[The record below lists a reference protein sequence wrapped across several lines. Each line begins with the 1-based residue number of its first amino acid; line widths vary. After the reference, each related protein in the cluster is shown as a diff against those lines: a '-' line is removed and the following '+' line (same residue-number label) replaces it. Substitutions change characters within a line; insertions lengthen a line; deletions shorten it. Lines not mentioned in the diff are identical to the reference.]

1 MGLEFRQLTHLLA
14 AAEKGTI
21 GKAAE
26 SLGISQPALTKSIRT
41 LEAALGVKLLERR
54 PRGVFPT
61 PYGDAV
67 IARARSV
74 RLHMHDLLNELQSLR
89 AGIGGTIRIGMAQG
103 VASRLIPMATLRVL
117 ADHPNVRF
125 SVVTGAVDRLVALLL
140 AGDIEFA
147 VTPFGRQSFGS
158 GVVEEF
164 LFHDRPM
171 IVVRADHPLADYAQ
185 LQPQQLIHYKWVL
198 SDVATPLRRAFDQ
211 IFVSDNLPPPTP
223 MIESDSVI
231 YTKSILMQTDYAS
244 FFARDQI
251 SLEEKAGLLSSIPVK
266 TDIPPRPVGIL
277 RRRSE
282 TLSPFGQVLVATL
295 RVLCRDLGYITDA
308 KNSARAAAKRR

>member
-1 MGLEFRQLTHLLA
+1 MDMELRQLTHLLA
-14 AAEKGTI
+14 VAEKGTI

-41 LEAALGVKLLERR
+41 LEAALQVRLLERR

-61 PYGDAV
+61 AYGDAV

-74 RLHMHDLLNELQSLR
+74 RLHVNDLLDELQSMR
-89 AGIGGTIRIGMAQG
+89 VGIGGTIRIGMAQG
-103 VASRLIPMATLRVL
+103 VASRLMPLATMRVL
-117 ADHPNVRF
+117 ADHPNVRI
-125 SVVTGAVDRLVALLL
+125 SVLTGTVDQLVASLV

-158 GVVEEF
+158 AVVEEF

-171 IVVRADHPLADYAQ
+171 IVVRPEHPLARHSH
-185 LQPQQLIHYKWVL
+185 LQPQQLVQCKWVL

-223 MIESDSVI
+223 VIESDSVL
-231 YTKSILMQTDYAS
+231 YTKALLMAADFAAFFPRDEILV
-244 FFARDQI
+244 
-251 SLEEKAGLLSSIPVK
+251 EEKAHLLTCIPVN
-266 TDIPPRPVGIL
+266 TNVPARSVGIL

-282 TLSPFGQVLVATL
+282 TQSPFGQLLVAAIKA
-295 RVLCRDLGYITDA
+295 VCRDFGYVTEA
-308 KNSARAAAKRR
+308 KGTMRSAV

>member
-1 MGLEFRQLTHLLA
+1 VEFRQLTYLLA
-14 AAEKGTI
+14 VAEKGTI

-26 SLGISQPALTKSIRT
+26 SLGISQPALTKSIKT
-41 LEAALGVKLLERR
+41 LEDALQVKLLERR

-61 PYGDAV
+61 VYGDAV

-74 RLHMHDLLNELQSLR
+74 RLHMDDLLSELQSLR
-89 AGIGGTIRIGMAQG
+89 AGIGGIIRIGMAQG
-103 VASRLIPMATLRVL
+103 VASRLIPLATLRVL
-117 ADHPNVRF
+117 AEYPNVRF
-125 SVVTGAVDRLVALLL
+125 SVMTGAVDRLVALLE

-171 IVVRADHPLADYAQ
+171 IVVRSDHPLADHAQ
-185 LQPQQLIHYKWVL
+185 LQPQQLVHCKWVL
-198 SDVATPLRRAFDQ
+198 SDFSTPLRRAFDQ

-231 YTKSILMQTDYAS
+231 YTKSILMQTDFAS
-244 FFARDQI
+244 FFPRDQI
-251 SLEEKAGLLSSIPVK
+251 LLEEEAGLLSCIPVK

-282 TLSPFGQVLVATL
+282 TLSPFGQLLIAAVRA
-295 RVLCRDLGYITDA
+295 LCRDLGYVTESKIT
-308 KNSARAAAKRR
+308 ARTVA